1 MSDYHTVGSPAVEV
15 GVIEIDEILYKN
27 LITTDNFHPTTEEKG
42 IMKKDNVILSSTL
55 FDS

>member
-1 MSDYHTVGSPAVEV
+1 M
-15 GVIEIDEILYKN
+15 GVIEIDKILYKN
-27 LITTDNFHPTTEEKG
+27 LITTDNFHPATEEKG

>member
-1 MSDYHTVGSPAVEV
+1 M

-42 IMKKDNVILSSTL
+42 IMKKDNVILFSTL

>member
-27 LITTDNFHPTTEEKG
+27 LITTDNFFLQRKRRE
-42 IMKKDNVILSSTL
+42 L
-55 FDS
+55 